1 MADDPNNRLKSFERA
16 LDPAITK
23 FAPKTATEPT
33 VASITQN
40 IREQAQLILKMCD
53 EADAAIA
60 ASEEHARKAADALMD
75 MIKRVK

>member
-1 MADDPNNRLKSFERA
+1 MNDIDKPEIAPFPRPSYGGRTSPVNKS
-16 LDPAITK
+16 DT
-23 FAPKTATEPT
+23 T
-33 VASITQN
+33 VSSITQN

-60 ASEEHARKAADALMD
+60 ASEKHAREAADSLME